1 MMAKLICCSVF
12 VLLAMAGAHPA
23 LAQVPGGGGEAVCTL
38 DAADFD
44 NAQTGGLFPA
54 GPAFCQIGAG
64 TQASV
69 AIRPFAFLSAAADA
83 AGIEEDGF
91 SAATAIAEFQYD
103 FAVTGGNPGDPV
115 PVLVLT
121 SLEASAS
128 ESPDA
133 SNANSASA
141 IVALFGL
148 SSVGGA
154 IVSNGPGTFACQSSP
169 VDCTGQDEVQ
179 DDLAV
184 TVPSGSAERVFLQ
197 VIVAANSK
205 FHGHAS
211 AQIDPFIRI
220 DPSFPNAA
228 DYEITVAGGVGNALP
243 VPEPSVLALLL
254 AGLGGLSTAARLRR
268 SRSWRYA
275 RMSDLESRQHIDG
288 EPSAMARVFDFRP
301 RPSGRDSISARGHDD
316 MNGGTGQPDAPC
328 TRPAMAG
335 FTRFRA
341 ADRPT

>member
-1 MMAKLICCSVF
+1 MAKLICCSVF
-12 VLLAMAGAHPA
+12 VLLAMAGPHPA
-23 LAQVPGGGGEAVCTL
+23 LAQVPGGGGEAVCQFSGGL
-38 DAADFD
+38 GND
-44 NAQTGGLFPA
+44 QTGGLFPA

-64 TQASV
+64 TRASV
-69 AIRPFAFLSAAADA
+69 AIRPFAFLSAVADA

-91 SAATAIAEFQYD
+91 DAATAIAEFQYD
-103 FAVTGGNPGDPV
+103 FSVTGGNPGDPV

-121 SLEASAS
+121 SLEASVS

-148 SSVGGA
+148 SSVGGT

-169 VDCTGQDEVQ
+169 VDCTGQDEV
-179 DDLAV
+179 DADLALI
-184 TVPSGSAERVFLQ
+184 VPSGSAERVFMQ

-228 DYEITVAGGVGNALP
+228 DYEITVAGGVGNVSP
-243 VPEPSVLALLL
+243 VPEPSVLVLLL
-254 AGLGGLSTAARLRR
+254 ASLGGLSTAARLRR
-268 SRSWRYA
+268 S
-275 RMSDLESRQHIDG
+275 
-288 EPSAMARVFDFRP
+288 
-301 RPSGRDSISARGHDD
+301 
-316 MNGGTGQPDAPC
+316 
-328 TRPAMAG
+328 
-335 FTRFRA
+335 
-341 ADRPT
+341 